1 MTALRLITGFLWD
14 CCRCVW
20 WLAYA
25 TVVAVLVARDEEQ
38 DGKDSYE
45 S

>member
-20 WLAYA
+20 WLGYA
-25 TVVAVLVARDEEQ
+25 TVVAFMVARDEERNAM
-38 DGKDSYE
+38 DSWE
-45 S
+45 